1 MNDAPMF
8 EAREQAIDGGATKF
22 GVRWNGAAPS
32 TRSVLE
38 LCRDDESF
46 RSDLIR
52 ALARSPFAAFFWET
66 PPMTASTAEQPF
78 EYVLTEARGLADA
91 PPDVAAFEEH
101 FARDDDADGVVAF
114 DNLGGDARLVVP
126 CPRVAPEAYVHLAAF
141 VRKAP
146 APQVHALFK
155 RLAAEALARL
165 SDRPLWL
172 STAGMGV
179 YWLHVRLDARPKYYR
194 HAPYKTPPR

>member
-1 MNDAPMF
+1 MAPTF
-8 EAREQAIDGGATKF
+8 EAQEEPVDGGATKLHVF
-22 GVRWNGAAPS
+22 WNGAALPA
-32 TRSVLE
+32 RRALE

-46 RSDLIR
+46 RSELIR
-52 ALARSPFAAFFWET
+52 SLARSPFTAFFWET
-66 PPMTASTAEQPF
+66 PPMTVSERPF
-78 EYVLTEARGLADA
+78 EFVLTEARGLAQAA
-91 PPDVAAFEEH
+91 PEIAAFQEH
-101 FARDDDADGVVAF
+101 FARDAGDGVVAF

-126 CPRVAPEAYVHLAAF
+126 CPLASPDAYAHLAAF

-146 APQVHALFK
+146 AAQVHALLR
-155 RLAAEALARL
+155 RLATEALAGL

-194 HAPYKTPPR
+194 HAPYKTPPPR

>member
-1 MNDAPMF
+1 MF
-8 EAREQAIDGGATKF
+8 DTQIEEIEGGATKVH
-22 GVRWNGAAPS
+22 VRWNGASAS
-32 TRSVLE
+32 ARRALE

-66 PPMTASTAEQPF
+66 PSVTASTVERPF
-78 EYVLTEARGLADA
+78 EFVLTDARGLAVASPEIDA
-91 PPDVAAFEEH
+91 FREH
-101 FARDDDADGVVAF
+101 FARDEDGDGVVAF

-126 CPRVAPEAYVHLAAF
+126 CPLASPDAYAHLAAF

-146 APQVHALFK
+146 APQVHALF
-155 RLAAEALARL
+155 RRVAEESLARL

>member
-1 MNDAPMF
+1 MF
-8 EAREQAIDGGATKF
+8 DTQIEEIEGGATKVH
-22 GVRWNGAAPS
+22 VRWNGAAAS
-32 TRSVLE
+32 TRTALE

-52 ALARSPFAAFFWET
+52 ALARSPLAAFFWET
-66 PPMTASTAEQPF
+66 PPMTVSTVERPF
-78 EYVLTEARGLADA
+78 EFVLTDARGLAGASPEIDA
-91 PPDVAAFEEH
+91 FREH
-101 FARDDDADGVVAF
+101 FARDEDGDGVVAF
-114 DNLGGDARLVVP
+114 DNLGGDATLVVP
-126 CPRVAPEAYVHLAAF
+126 CPLASPDAYAHLAAF

-146 APQVHALFK
+146 ATQVHALFR
-155 RLAAEALARL
+155 RLATEALARL